1 MDVSSQ
7 TMAISMVYP
16 VMKAIVHKGFDTE
29 PFCRYASFDSSLLK
43 DVEARIPAEELER
56 LMYAAVEYTQDDH
69 FGLHQGQL
77 MDMMDMG
84 ILGYVMMHSGKVA
97 DALSAYRRYNII
109 LCSGFNLDWKEEG
122 EKVHLRLFSEAPNGR
137 ISRHCMEDM
146 ASSIY
151 HLIGRLS
158 HRKVPLAGVEFMHEA
173 PADTAPYLPV
183 FGVEPRFGRAE
194 TVLRMSRE
202 VMDYPILYS
211 DPKLRGMFEA
221 IAEETRSR
229 LAPGKLFS
237 DRVYH
242 WMMKCMPVQFPTLQE
257 TAESFEMSAR
267 TLQSKLKEENTSY
280 NELSA
285 VVRKELAISYLKQPG
300 YSVGDIAYLLHFS
313 EPSAFQNAFK
323 KWTGVTPGQYRAKGT
338 AS

>member
-1 MDVSSQ
+1 
-7 TMAISMVYP
+7 MAISMVYP
-16 VMKAIVHKGFDTE
+16 VMKTIVHKGFDPE
-29 PFCRYASFDSSLLK
+29 CFCRYASFDYSLLQ

-56 LMYAAVEYTQDDH
+56 LNIAAVEYTQDDY
-69 FGLHQGQL
+69 FGLHQGRL
-77 MDMMDMG
+77 MDVMDMG

-97 DALSAYRRYNII
+97 DALSAYRRYNVI

-122 EKVHLRLFSEAPNGR
+122 EHVLLRLFSDDPKGR
-137 ISRHCMEDM
+137 LSRHCMEDM

-158 HRKVPLAGVEFMHEA
+158 HRRVPLTGVEFMHEA
-173 PADTAPYLPV
+173 PADTAPYLQV
-183 FGVEPRFGRAE
+183 FGVEPRFGQAE

-211 DPKLRGMFEA
+211 DPKLRGMFES
-221 IAEETRSR
+221 IADEARNR
-229 LAPGKLFS
+229 LLQGNTFS

-242 WMMKCMPVQFPTLQE
+242 WMMKCMPVHFPTLQE
-257 TAESFEMSAR
+257 TADSFGMSAR
-267 TLQSKLKEENTSY
+267 TLQSKLKEEDTSY

-285 VVRKELAISYLKQPG
+285 ALRKELALGYLKQPG

-338 AS
+338 A